1 MVESR
6 NGAAN
11 RGKFDIFLEVAKGLN
26 KAFSI
31 APIITGSLGLCRVI
45 GDFKEAEDID
55 VWVSKE
61 LIEIKWPETII
72 FMGGLGF
79 ELKDEHEHEFSR
91 QGEVVAF
98 GSDADLAAQAKIS
111 PDTLNVSEVGGAKF
125 KEFTAQQYLDIYKLM
140 LRDNYRQDKKGK
152 NDQQKIKL
160 IEEYIEKNK

>member
-1 MVESR
+1 MVENR
-6 NGAAN
+6 HTVAN
-11 RGKFDIFLEVAKGLN
+11 RKKFEIFLEVAEGLN

-61 LIEIKWPETII
+61 LIEIKWAETIN
-72 FMGGLGF
+72 FMKDLGF
-79 ELKDEHEHEFSR
+79 ELKDEHEHEFYR

-111 PDTLNVSEVGGAKF
+111 PDILNVFEVDGAKF

-140 LRDNYRQDKKGK
+140 LRDNYRQEKKGK

-160 IEEYIEKNK
+160 IKEYIEKNK

>member
-6 NGAAN
+6 NWEAN
-11 RGKFDIFLEVAKGLN
+11 KKKFEIFIEVAKGLN
-26 KAFSI
+26 KTFSV
-31 APIITGSLGLCRVI
+31 APIITGSLGLCRII

-55 VWVSKE
+55 IWVPRE
-61 LIEIKWPETII
+61 FIDTKWAETIN
-72 FMGGLGF
+72 FMKGLGF

-91 QGEVVAF
+91 QGEIVAF

-111 PDTLNVSEVGGAKF
+111 PDTLDISEVDGAKF

-140 LRDNYRQDKKGK
+140 LRDNYRQEKKGK